1 YNLAANIIL
10 NNGQTPHNSIVE
22 SNACIPVIPDNQNH
36 LRRITCS
43 KTKLQVDRNHGSIRN
58 CDSDSSERNI
68 VILES
73 DVFATKT
80 TKDASTPCNAK
91 LHTLSKNA
99 QSGRRDQGKKR
110 KAVIRISKADNFHLE
125 IINPGLAPRI
135 SPAMG
140 SMGS

>member
-1 YNLAANIIL
+1 MLLSTSRRYSYLIFPLFAFHCRNLHCTNWQRSSSSSL
-10 NNGQTPHNSIVE
+10 E
-22 SNACIPVIPDNQNH
+22 VIPDNQNH

-80 TKDASTPCNAK
+80 TKDASTPC
-91 LHTLSKNA
+91 KNA
-99 QSGRRDQGKKR
+99 
-110 KAVIRISKADNFHLE
+110 
-125 IINPGLAPRI
+125 
-135 SPAMG
+135 
-140 SMGS
+140 